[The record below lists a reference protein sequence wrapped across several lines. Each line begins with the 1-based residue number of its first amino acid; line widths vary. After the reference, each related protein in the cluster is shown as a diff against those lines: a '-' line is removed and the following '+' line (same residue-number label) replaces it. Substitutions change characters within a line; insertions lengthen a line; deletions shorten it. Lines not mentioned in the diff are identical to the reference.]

1 MALCNF
7 DDMLQISADQRNDL
21 YITLRE
27 AKFSK
32 GSKKAERNLLVQVS
46 VRDAKGNEV
55 KGAIS
60 RGTGTF

>member
-1 MALCNF
+1 MILK
-7 DDMLQISADQRNDL
+7 ISADQRNDL

-60 RGTGTF
+60 RGTGIVLT